1 MLNFDY
7 SKLLGKITE
16 VFGTNSNFAAQM
28 GISDRTLSLKLNNKV
43 EWKQTEII
51 SAKRLLNILDED
63 VYHYFFKEK
72 VQ

>member
-16 VFGTNSNFAAQM
+16 VFGTNSNFATQM

-43 EWKQTEII
+43 EWKQTEIA

-63 VYHYFFKEK
+63 MYPYFFKEK